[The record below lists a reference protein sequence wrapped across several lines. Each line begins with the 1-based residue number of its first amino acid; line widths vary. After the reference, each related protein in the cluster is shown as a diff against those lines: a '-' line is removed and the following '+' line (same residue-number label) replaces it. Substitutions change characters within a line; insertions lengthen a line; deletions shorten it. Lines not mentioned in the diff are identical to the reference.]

1 MPLPCLSTP
10 ELSQENADMPAGN
23 EEMAAVVPAVD
34 GISPISLGCP
44 VGCLRAVVPAR
55 AFNRI
60 YQLRPVPETIAD
72 LVEVCL
78 RGGLDGLRNLGP
90 LGIAEINGALA
101 DAGLLREHS
110 HNGHVPVTEGHGPAT
125 NAGEGLGPARQ
136 CPLRHSDKAVG
147 DGR

>member
-1 MPLPCLSTP
+1 MPTC
-10 ELSQENADMPAGN
+10 N
-23 EEMAAVVPAVD
+23 EEITAVVPAAD

-72 LVEVCL
+72 LVKVCL
-78 RGGLDGLRNLGP
+78 RGELDGLRNLGP

-110 HNGHVPVTEGHGPAT
+110 HNGHTPVTQGHGPVM
-125 NAGEGLGPARQ
+125 NAGEGPGLARQ
-136 CPLRHSDKAVG
+136 CPLRHSDTAAG